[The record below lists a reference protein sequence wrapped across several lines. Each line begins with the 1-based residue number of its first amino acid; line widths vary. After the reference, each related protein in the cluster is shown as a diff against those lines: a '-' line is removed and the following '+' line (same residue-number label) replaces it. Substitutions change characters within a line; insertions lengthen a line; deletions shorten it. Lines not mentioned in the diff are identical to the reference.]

1 MLRPAAGEDAH
12 GFPGQLAEG
21 NGHLGKSAFA
31 PVIGL
36 PPGFGSGGCVAI
48 SMPRASPG
56 RRTTRRD
63 AAVLS
68 AVPHLPIVLRAEP
81 GEDVRGFLRR
91 LAAANGH
98 RSIWTFSQ
106 ALGLTASFGPAS
118 AGCQWDRLAE
128 AAGLS
133 DAEVAAM
140 RWPTAEPRSVKTPM
154 VAAGAPTVRGFVHPQ
169 LVRLCPYCLRED
181 GILRC
186 FWLFW
191 CAVACPRHG
200 TLLSTACRCGR
211 HLLPGSYG
219 RTWECSCGAATR
231 DLAASA
237 APTSAVEV
245 ARNLAARVGPA
256 SGYSCENSLPTPFDA
271 LCAHDYM
278 ILLHTLGLVAA
289 TPAHEDVPVP
299 KGRRANEDGLSAAVP
314 ALDTTLAR
322 LEVATAA
329 LHDWPGAYLSLL
341 ERVEAQKAD
350 AGAKAADIFATP
362 VGRLL
367 VRPMRGAD
375 GLPLR
380 ILCQAFSCYLRQRR
394 IRRVFWPGRRLSSDA
409 EARRIHKLFNAT
421 TLARQLGTPSAT
433 PLNRRVLRQVIAGLD
448 EQERALEAEDLAL
461 VVRER
466 ATALHRAASTAMSSK
481 AARKAVE
488 GCDASKKGKALYGWE
503 HPRLLPADPILSG
516 LCRFGAS
523 AYASKAVEAML
534 ARLRSV
540 ARPVERLDGLLPLR
554 SSAFGGMLKPWFTKT
569 SLLLDVVEGR
579 LPAYATAEAP
589 RLADLHVAADDVRRA
604 RSPYSPVWEGKHP
617 NYTRVDR
624 VVHGPFD
631 RQAGEAEFASYRR
644 VNTELRARFGLAGPL
659 TLPELRRLTRA
670 ALVRWRVEARSR
682 PRGGRPKDGNFYHVG
697 DVVGF
702 VQRRLDPKGLSGADA
717 AAFGRVADIGPLL
730 SALKEAGAAPFRVE
744 REFAARGVR
753 TEVGAAWRNSYI
765 ARATERA
772 EKGERVVGV
781 LTGFAYVNGFAPLC
795 PLPVEKAPRGDADTS
810 PPPQNSP
817 FPRLP
822 THRQHRLSLH
832 GRVPTNSR
840 RTTSP
845 V

>member
-1 MLRPAAGEDAH
+1 MLRSAAGENAR

-21 NGHLGKSAFA
+21 NGHLGGSVLD

-36 PPGFGSGGCVAI
+36 PPDFGASGCVAI
-48 SMPRASPG
+48 SIPGASPG
-56 RRTTRRD
+56 LSGLSGLSGCRTSRRGAT
-63 AAVLS
+63 VLS
-68 AVPHLPIVLRAEP
+68 AVPRLPIVLRPEP

-91 LAAANGH
+91 LAGANGH
-98 RSIWTFSQ
+98 RNIWTFSQ
-106 ALGLTASFGPAS
+106 ALGLTTSFGPAS
-118 AGCQWDRLAE
+118 VGGQWDRLAE

-133 DAEVAAM
+133 DAEVTAM
-140 RWPTAEPRSVKTPM
+140 HWRTAEPRSVKTPM
-154 VAAGAPTVRGFVHPQ
+154 VVAGAPTVRGFVHPQ

-191 CAVACPRHG
+191 CTVACPRHG

-211 HLLPGSYG
+211 RLLPDSYG
-219 RTWECSCGAATR
+219 RTWECGCGAAAR
-231 DLAASA
+231 DLAASV

-256 SGYSCENSLPTPFDA
+256 SGYSCENSLPAPFDA

-322 LEVATAA
+322 LEAATAA
-329 LHDWPGAYLSLL
+329 LHDWPGAYTSLL

-375 GLPLR
+375 GTPLR
-380 ILCQAFSCYLRQRR
+380 ILCQAFSHYLRQRR

-421 TLARQLGTPSAT
+421 TLARQLGAPSAT
-433 PLNRRVLRQVIAGLD
+433 PLNRRVMRQVIAGLD

-466 ATALHRAASTAMSSK
+466 ATALHRAASTAISSK
-481 AARKAVE
+481 AARKAIE
-488 GCDASKKGKALYGWE
+488 GCDASKKGKAMYGWE

-523 AYASKAVEAML
+523 AYASEAVEA
-534 ARLRSV
+534 
-540 ARPVERLDGLLPLR
+540 
-554 SSAFGGMLKPWFTKT
+554 
-569 SLLLDVVEGR
+569 
-579 LPAYATAEAP
+579 
-589 RLADLHVAADDVRRA
+589 
-604 RSPYSPVWEGKHP
+604 
-617 NYTRVDR
+617 
-624 VVHGPFD
+624 
-631 RQAGEAEFASYRR
+631 
-644 VNTELRARFGLAGPL
+644 

-682 PRGGRPKDGNFYHVG
+682 PRGGRAKDGNFYHVG

-702 VQRRLDPKGLSGADA
+702 VQRRLGPKGLSGADA

-730 SALKEAGAAPFRVE
+730 SALREAGAAPFRVE

-772 EKGERVVGV
+772 EKGEGVVGV
-781 LTGFAYVNGFAPLC
+781 LTGFAYVNGLAPLG
-795 PLPVEKAPRGDADTS
+795 PLPVEKEPRGDADMP